1 MAPRKSPSLPINQ
14 RPLLCFR
21 SKGSKQCC
29 TGSMGVC
36 KWHQCPDGT
45 RIQGPQLSSLPA
57 VLRGDAVTARARSY
71 PTIIGLSGDRGRGG
85 KKERDLLW
93 VYLSLNFDSQG
104 HETWHA
110 LHDGTCR
117 PSGTCITLMYT
128 GLLSIEGLPHCSCLG
143 PLTERPHT
151 VAHTSVGERD
161 WVRKRESGRIV
172 CLISTNYTEKN
183 AMLFIFYSLLWW
195 IRIVFFVEHA
205 NVWLSLN
212 GDCQRVFGKRNNIKW
227 WKTYTKDL
235 SAKRMWS
242 QTIPERRGP

>member
-1 MAPRKSPSLPINQ
+1 MSMRYQNPGSSTLKPTCCSTRRCCDCQSTELPNNHWSQ
-14 RPLLCFR
+14 E
-21 SKGSKQCC
+21 
-29 TGSMGVC
+29 TEEE
-36 KWHQCPDGT
+36 
-45 RIQGPQLSSLPA
+45 
-57 VLRGDAVTARARSY
+57 
-71 PTIIGLSGDRGRGG
+71 G
-85 KKERDLLW
+85 KRERDLLW